1 MLDLERPLSGP
12 YAWDIPDENRSP
24 TDSNRC
30 IKAAVSMVNSYYG
43 GHLSQ
48 DRIAYYVY
56 HEYLHFPSP
65 EDDFG
70 SGLGVIDVN
79 LFKVLSWALNGAPVI
94 RLDGKPDFS
103 EIKNFIDNNLPTIR
117 DNGPS
122 HLITVIEGYDT
133 DGQMVYLI
141 DPLNGTKTK
150 VPYDSLDFFCCW
162 VPAGSN
168 ITARSDEPTIW
179 MDSDHDG
186 VVDFDEINRFHTDP
200 YDNDTYGLGIDDKK
214 VIEYTYMDHLTF
226 PTTAFTFAPQM
237 PLTNEKITF
246 NASETEGNI
255 TAYTWKFGDSNT
267 TTVTEP
273 AINHAYNQQGTYNVT
288 LTVNDTNGLWNT
300 TTSSLT
306 VGTQDRNLF
315 DTAFYRQSLDRNG
328 YAATEGPETS
338 DILWTSDLN
347 DSVTTSPAAANGKV
361 FDGTSSG
368 KFYAL
373 DLTTGD
379 IVWTFDAGSPIS
391 SSPAFQGGVV
401 FFGTENPGKIYA
413 VDADTGIIKWLY
425 DVPSGAAV
433 YSSPAVVEGKV
444 IVGSSDGNLL
454 CLDQEEGH
462 VLWRTHVGSGYLS
475 SAAIQNDT
483 AFVAS
488 TFGVYAV
495 DLSTGTLIWE
505 YATSWPV
512 ISCPAVADGLVFVGS
527 ENNDRVYALDERTG
541 QPLWIFPTG
550 GWLTPPAVD
559 SSKQLVIVG
568 SKDYTLY
575 CLSEQTGSVE
585 WKYVNGRNYLSD
597 PTISANGL
605 VYVGTYDGSLHCVN
619 EDTGEE
625 VWTYNLTAPIASSA
639 TVISGHVLV
648 ASQDGEIYCF
658 GPPFALHNIAI
669 TSLTES
675 SPEVGQGYSLNIN
688 ATVHNT
694 GDAVET
700 FNVTAYAN
708 GTAIET
714 KEMTLTNGSSTSV
727 TFVWDT
733 TSFAYGNYTI
743 SAYATPVPDETN
755 TTDNNIF
762 GGWVTVTIP
771 GDLNCDF
778 TVGLADLVILAK
790 AYSSTHG
797 DSTWSPNADIDNNGT
812 VGLSDLVI
820 LAQHY
825 GQHYP

>member
-1 MLDLERPLSGP
+1 
-12 YAWDIPDENRSP
+12 
-24 TDSNRC
+24 
-30 IKAAVSMVNSYYG
+30 
-43 GHLSQ
+43 
-48 DRIAYYVY
+48 
-56 HEYLHFPSP
+56 
-65 EDDFG
+65 
-70 SGLGVIDVN
+70 
-79 LFKVLSWALNGAPVI
+79 
-94 RLDGKPDFS
+94 
-103 EIKNFIDNNLPTIR
+103 
-117 DNGPS
+117 
-122 HLITVIEGYDT
+122 
-133 DGQMVYLI
+133 
-141 DPLNGTKTK
+141 
-150 VPYDSLDFFCCW
+150 
-162 VPAGSN
+162 
-168 ITARSDEPTIW
+168 
-179 MDSDHDG
+179 
-186 VVDFDEINRFHTDP
+186 
-200 YDNDTYGLGIDDKK
+200 
-214 VIEYTYMDHLTF
+214 
-226 PTTAFTFAPQM
+226 
-237 PLTNEKITF
+237 
-246 NASETEGNI
+246 
-255 TAYTWKFGDSNT
+255 
-267 TTVTEP
+267 
-273 AINHAYNQQGTYNVT
+273 
-288 LTVNDTNGLWNT
+288 
-300 TTSSLT
+300 
-306 VGTQDRNLF
+306 
-315 DTAFYRQSLDRNG
+315 
-328 YAATEGPETS
+328 
-338 DILWTSDLN
+338 
-347 DSVTTSPAAANGKV
+347 
-361 FDGTSSG
+361 
-368 KFYAL
+368 
-373 DLTTGD
+373 
-379 IVWTFDAGSPIS
+379 
-391 SSPAFQGGVV
+391 
-401 FFGTENPGKIYA
+401 
-413 VDADTGIIKWLY
+413 
-425 DVPSGAAV
+425 
-433 YSSPAVVEGKV
+433 
-444 IVGSSDGNLL
+444 
-454 CLDQEEGH
+454 
-462 VLWRTHVGSGYLS
+462 
-475 SAAIQNDT
+475 
-483 AFVAS
+483 
-488 TFGVYAV
+488 
-495 DLSTGTLIWE
+495 
-505 YATSWPV
+505 
-512 ISCPAVADGLVFVGS
+512 
-527 ENNDRVYALDERTG
+527 
-541 QPLWIFPTG
+541 
-550 GWLTPPAVD
+550 
-559 SSKQLVIVG
+559 VIVG